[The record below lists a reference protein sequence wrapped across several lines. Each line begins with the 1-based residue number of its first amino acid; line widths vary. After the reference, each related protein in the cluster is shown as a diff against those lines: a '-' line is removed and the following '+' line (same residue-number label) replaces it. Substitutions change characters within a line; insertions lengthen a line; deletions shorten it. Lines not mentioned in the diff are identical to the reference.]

1 MSSNKYNNNSSF
13 DGLMKGMD
21 SFLNDSFRNFN
32 SLFSRRSFDVDMYET
47 KSDVVIQ
54 AKLPGIKRDQIELEI
69 VGNQIRIAVQN
80 TTIYEEIND
89 REKHQHKEQSE
100 QRMERFVTL
109 PFTISE
115 KETTAAYKDGVS
127 KITTPINNASRKFI
141 DIDK

>member
-1 MSSNKYNNNSSF
+1 MSSNKYNSNSSF

-21 SFLNDSFRNFN
+21 SFLNDSFKNFN
-32 SLFSRRSFDVDMYET
+32 SLFSRKSFDVDMYET

-69 VGNQIRIAVQN
+69 VGNQVRIAVQN
-80 TTIYEEIND
+80 EIFDETND
-89 REKHQHKEQSE
+89 GSMHQHKEQSL

-115 KETTAAYKDGVS
+115 KETQAAYNNGILE
-127 KITTPINNASRKFI
+127 ITTPKNNESRKFI

>member
-1 MSSNKYNNNSSF
+1 MSSDKYNSNSF

-21 SFLNDSFRNFN
+21 SFLHDSFRNFN
-32 SLFSRRSFDVDMYET
+32 SLFNRKSFDVDVYEA

-54 AKLPGIKRDQIELEI
+54 AKLPGVKRDQIELEI
-69 VGNQIRIAVQN
+69 VGNQVRIAVQDA
-80 TTIYEEIND
+80 TTYEETND
-89 REKHQHKEQSE
+89 EGKHHQHKEQSQ

-115 KETTAAYKDGVS
+115 KETTASYQNGIL
-127 KITTPINNASRKFI
+127 KITTPINNDSRKFI

>member
-1 MSSNKYNNNSSF
+1 MSSNKYNSHSSF

-21 SFLNDSFRNFN
+21 SFLQDSFKNFN
-32 SLFSRRSFDVDMYET
+32 SLFSRRSFDVDIYET
-47 KSDVVIQ
+47 KSDVVLQ

-80 TTIYEEIND
+80 TASFEETND
-89 REKHQHKEQSE
+89 GTKHYHKEQSL

-115 KETTAAYKDGVS
+115 KETKASYQDGIL
-127 KITTPINNASRKFI
+127 KITTPINNESRKFI
-141 DIDK
+141 DIEK